1 MLSGKLLRQILDK
14 MLKNSSV
21 AKEARVQI
29 VDPKGRFYDVTQIR
43 LAENKLIG
51 VRESHRII
59 MTIAEEKGWKMG
71 KVVKLKD

>member
-1 MLSGKLLRQILDK
+1 MLSGKLLRQVLDK
-14 MLKNSSV
+14 MLKNSTV
-21 AKEARVQI
+21 AQEARVQI
-29 VDPKGRFYDVTQIR
+29 VDPKGKFYDVTQIR

-59 MTIAEEKGWKMG
+59 LTIAEERGWTMG

>member
-1 MLSGKLLRQILDK
+1 
-14 MLKNSSV
+14 MLKTLPQ
-21 AKEARVQI
+21 AQEARVQI
-29 VDPKGRFYDVTQIR
+29 VDSKGKFYDVTQIR

-59 MTIAEEKGWKMG
+59 LTIAEEKGWRMG

>member
-1 MLSGKLLRQILDK
+1 MLSGKLLRQVLDK
-14 MLKNSSV
+14 MLKNSTV
-21 AKEARVQI
+21 AQEARVQI
-29 VDPKGRFYDVTQIR
+29 VDPKGKFYDVSQIR

-59 MTIAEEKGWKMG
+59 LTIAEEKGWRMG

>member
-14 MLKNSSV
+14 MLTNSTV
-21 AKEARVQI
+21 AKDAR
-29 VDPKGRFYDVTQIR
+29 
-43 LAENKLIG
+43 

-59 MTIAEEKGWKMG
+59 MTITEEKGWKMG

>member
-14 MLKNSSV
+14 MLTNSTV

-51 VRESHRII
+51 GRESHRII